1 MAVRVLDWRQLSARS
16 LHSLVKVTLLPPV
29 SPHTGEKILE
39 QGGAAV
45 PHSSSS
51 SVSGA
56 GQGPL
61 LTSVGAGLTPRRQFS
76 AAISHWEQQPCYGEH
91 GML

>member
-1 MAVRVLDWRQLSARS
+1 MQLFEALCTVMAVRVLDWRQLSARS

-39 QGGAAV
+39 QGGAAG
-45 PHSSSS
+45 PHSSS

-76 AAISHWEQQPCYGEH
+76 AAISH
-91 GML
+91 